1 MNRTHRIAS
10 VCAVWISCLASSA
23 SVAAV
28 TVLQFDEIQLSHT
41 LPKLAIPSELYASRG
56 ILLHSLPNLNDSVVV
71 VIEGYQGNG
80 ASSPPNALS
89 IPGSA
94 LTGNNGVVVT
104 FMEPNTGCP
113 AAVDSVWA
121 VVGDISSETDPITV
135 TAYSLGGTILGTD
148 SFVSPLG
155 GGMGK
160 VAIFA
165 PGIHRVEFID
175 ADPSG
180 ADIDDLQYS
189 SLVTD
194 PLCRPTPIAPESG
207 KILPALTLATHT
219 MHFPLAV
226 QIHLPRTQ
234 EATLVAEDARGAKR
248 AVLAHGVLGAGATTV
263 RWDGR
268 DTQGRSV
275 PAGVYFL
282 TLRTSSGS
290 VTERIAVLRR

>member
-89 IPGSA
+89 IPGIT

-104 FMEPNTGCP
+104 FIEPNTGCP

-121 VVGDISSETDPITV
+121 LVGDISSETDPITV

-165 PGIHRVEFID
+165 SGIHRVEFID

-194 PLCRPTPIAPESG
+194 PLCRHADRAGIRQDSPRVDAGDPHD
-207 KILPALTLATHT
+207 AL
-219 MHFPLAV
+219 PLAV

-234 EATLVAEDARGAKR
+234 GGHPRRRRCARRSMPASCAR
-248 AVLAHGVLGAGATTV
+248 HSSA
-263 RWDGR
+263 RERRQSDGTDR
-268 DTQGRSV
+268 TTQGRSV